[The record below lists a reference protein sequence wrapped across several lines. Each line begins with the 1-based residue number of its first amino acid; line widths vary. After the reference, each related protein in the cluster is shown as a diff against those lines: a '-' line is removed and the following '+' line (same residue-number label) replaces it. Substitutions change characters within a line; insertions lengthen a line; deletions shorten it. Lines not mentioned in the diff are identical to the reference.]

1 MAINRRT
8 SNRLSRVAF
17 AERMRELRR
26 VEGLSQSDLS
36 RASDVPLARIK
47 NYEGAKSLAK
57 REDLEALAHALGVAP
72 EALQPIDLSGSDG
85 NATDMRL
92 VAQALF
98 QLGNSFNLR
107 PAVTADYAYVR
118 TLDTPLSAEIAE
130 WAERYSVYRSEIG
143 AEDGLRGSALQGAR
157 DSYMLWKCRYGAGGG
172 DARDDAGGSPDVE
185 GGRSFKERF
194 AWLKRRSGLTFTDLH
209 GLSGIGISTLKSYAS
224 GSRLPKQGHIE
235 ALAGAFG
242 VTWESLV
249 FFDLGTPV
257 RAIHAL
263 FEIAHSFE
271 LRPDAGPEGPIIRT
285 QGPALERLI
294 EDWNSMHARLE
305 EYRDTDAYM
314 WEQSTYDPARP
325 DPAFKTRYSKHKLV
339 RNAEGVIVARVPY
352 SDYDPYPGNQI
363 KA

>member
-1 MAINRRT
+1 MAVNRRT

-26 VEGLSQSDLS
+26 IEGLSQSDLS
-36 RASDVPLARIK
+36 RASGVPLARIK

-57 REDLEALAHALGVAP
+57 REDLDALAHALGVAP
-72 EALQPIDLSGSDG
+72 EAFQPIDLSGSDG

-98 QLGNSFNLR
+98 QLGNFFGLR
-107 PAVTADYAYVR
+107 PAVTPAYAYVR
-118 TLDTPLSAEIAE
+118 TLDASLSEEITE
-130 WAERYSVYRSEIG
+130 WAERYSKYRSEIE
-143 AEDGLRGSALQGAR
+143 AEDDLRGSALQGVR
-157 DSYMLWKCRYGAGGG
+157 DSYMMWKCRYGAGSG
-172 DARDDAGGSPDVE
+172 DALDEAGSPSDVE

-194 AWLKRRSGLTFTDLH
+194 AWLKRRSGLTFADLH

-235 ALAGAFG
+235 ALAEAFG

-249 FFDLGTPV
+249 FFDLGTPM

-271 LRPDAGPEGPIIRT
+271 LRPDVGPEGPIIRT

-294 EDWNSMHARLE
+294 EDWHSMCERLE
-305 EYRDTDAYM
+305 DYRDADAYV
-314 WEQSTYDPARP
+314 WEQSTYDPARR
-325 DPAFKTRYSKHKLV
+325 DPSFTTRYSKHKLV